1 MIQAEIGVLP
11 GSFLVRMAVSVAP
24 DVIVKIIQ
32 ERLSQREFRLLI
44 LAGDAEN
51 DPAVLIRCREIL
63 EDWRLQS
70 SAMRTA
76 ARRCDSRRFCRT
88 NSRATSSR
96 DERDTISRWRV
107 RSTGLAPCS
116 SPIFLSQ
123 AIRFVS
129 SGCSTDRA
137 LGPHGNY
144 IEPELL
150 RRVMDGY
157 DDDYPDRARA
167 EIAAFLVIYSQDV
180 KEVMN
185 SAAILLGMRDPVD
198 PNIYDRRV
206 DLRVYDPVLP
216 PLWARSGKAIEDR
229 ISRAGW
235 RRMSSLMD
243 EIEPGLLERKVSES
257 KMRIGRT
264 ELSL

>member
-1 MIQAEIGVLP
+1 MASEIDWLG
-11 GSFLVRMAVSVAP
+11 A
-24 DVIVKIIQ
+24 
-32 ERLSQREFRLLI
+32 LLES
-44 LAGDAEN
+44 D
-51 DPAVLIRCREIL
+51 IL
-63 EDWRLQS
+63 ESGDP
-70 SAMRTA
+70 
-76 ARRCDSRRFCRT
+76 
-88 NSRATSSR
+88 
-96 DERDTISRWRV
+96 V
-107 RSTGLAPCS
+107 REQWVLDL
-116 SPIFLSQ
+116 I
-123 AIRFVS
+123 
-129 SGCSTDRA
+129 A

-243 EIEPGLLERKVSES
+243 EIEPGLLEQEGIGIEDAYWSDRAEPVIKKRLIESFRRKVLRE
-257 KMRIGRT
+257 GR
-264 ELSL
+264 